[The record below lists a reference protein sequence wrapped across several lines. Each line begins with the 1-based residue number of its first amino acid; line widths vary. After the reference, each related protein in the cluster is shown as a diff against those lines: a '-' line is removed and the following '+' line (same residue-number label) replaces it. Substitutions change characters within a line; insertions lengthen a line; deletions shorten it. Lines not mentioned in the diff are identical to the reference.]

1 MTNNPKT
8 STQKGKLM
16 SPDCNPVE
24 QDQVTPCT
32 DQPQDK
38 LRWEAPIVTSFKPV
52 TETRGISF
60 NIGDGISNLS

>member
-1 MTNNPKT
+1 MD
-8 STQKGKLM
+8 
-16 SPDCNPVE
+16 PDRNPVE